1 MVEDGVEFSVLKGC
15 GCAFASFTFDGDE
28 VSVHAANDVRYTCSA
43 KAISGGHEVIDVEG
57 IKHFPHCRLHFRFRC
72 IRHSSSHS

>member
-1 MVEDGVEFSVLKGC
+1 MVEDGVEFSVLKGG

-43 KAISGGHEVIDVEG
+43 KAISRGHEVVDVKR
-57 IKHFPHCRLHFRFRC
+57 IKHFPYGCFYF
-72 IRHSSSHS
+72 

>member
-1 MVEDGVEFSVLKGC
+1 
-15 GCAFASFTFDGDE
+15 
-28 VSVHAANDVRYTCSA
+28 
-43 KAISGGHEVIDVEG
+43 VIDVEG